1 MKKSIAKK
9 TIVYPHPVF
18 VIASYDADG
27 LPNMM
32 TASWSGI
39 CCSEP
44 PCIAVSLRKARYTYK
59 NISINKAF
67 TVNIPSEDY
76 IEQVDYIGIYSGK
89 FVNKF
94 QKTGLTAIKSEN
106 VNAPYV
112 KEFPLS
118 LHCNLLKTVDIGVH
132 TQFIGEI
139 IDVIV
144 DEEIINPDGT
154 LMIDK
159 IKPYIY
165 DSSTR
170 AYYGIGKR
178 LGDAFNTKENLN
190 FNNFLEKKS

>member
-18 VIASYDADG
+18 VIGSYDVDG
-27 LPNMM
+27 LPNIM

-44 PCIAVSLRKARYTYK
+44 PCIAVSLRKARYSYN
-59 NISINKAF
+59 NILHNKAF

-76 IEQVDYIGIYSGK
+76 VEQVDYIGIYSGK
-89 FVNKF
+89 YVNKF
-94 QKTGLTAIKSEN
+94 QKTGLTSLDSEI
-106 VNAPYV
+106 VKAPYV
-112 KEFPLS
+112 KEFPVS
-118 LHCNLLKTVDIGVH
+118 LHCNLLKIVEIGVH

-139 IDVIV
+139 MDVIV

-170 AYYGIGKR
+170 AYYSIGNR
-178 LGDAFNTKENLN
+178 LFDAFKA
-190 FNNFLEKKS
+190 K